1 MTAEVIKALEDAA
14 KKTNV
19 PFQALKTMALIESGG
34 NGNVGKNKYGY
45 TGLMQMGSLAVKDVL
60 QNYPEAKTVGVSWS
74 SVQTDVNM
82 NALAGAYYYKLNS
95 RRLSNKKVEV
105 SPLHQYLA
113 HQQGVG
119 GLNKLLTTIK
129 LDPKTKAT
137 KAQLLN
143 LTPASIKQLGG
154 ADKVTQKDFYEHW
167 VQVYDR
173 KEKAAYEKD
182 SQASSNERIAE
193 SSIRR
198 DLSNRR
204 STVLLFPTCIPQ

>member
-1 MTAEVIKALEDAA
+1 MTAEVIKSLEDAA
-14 KKTNV
+14 KQTNV

-34 NGNVGKNKYGY
+34 NGNIGKNKFGY
-45 TGLMQMGSLAVKDVL
+45 TGLMQMGTLAVKDVL
-60 QNYPEAKTVGVSWS
+60 QNYPEAKALGITWT
-74 SVQTDVNM
+74 SVQNDVNM
-82 NALAGAYYYKLNS
+82 NALAGAFYYKLNS
-95 RRLSNKKVEV
+95 QRLTQKEV
-105 SPLHQYLA
+105 TTSPLHQYLA

-129 LDPKTKAT
+129 LNPNAKAT

-143 LTPASIKQLGG
+143 LTPAAIKRLGG

-173 KEKAAYEKD
+173 KEKAAFEKD
-182 SQASSNERIAE
+182 SQISSNERIAE
-193 SSIRR
+193 SSIKK

-204 STVLLFPTCIPQ
+204 STVLLFPTCIPK